1 MRLRDLLD
9 RIAPHVA
16 PGARHEKWYAL
27 YEAVDTFFYRPASVT
42 RTTAHV
48 RDGIDLKRVMITV
61 WLAALPA
68 MFWGMYNLG
77 FQANSA
83 MQEGGVLVKT
93 DWHGWLIGLAAG
105 YDPNSIWDC
114 FWR

>member
-48 RDGIDLKRVMITV
+48 RASTS
-61 WLAALPA
+61 
-68 MFWGMYNLG
+68 
-77 FQANSA
+77 SA
-83 MQEGGVLVKT
+83 
-93 DWHGWLIGLAAG
+93 
-105 YDPNSIWDC
+105 S
-114 FWR
+114 